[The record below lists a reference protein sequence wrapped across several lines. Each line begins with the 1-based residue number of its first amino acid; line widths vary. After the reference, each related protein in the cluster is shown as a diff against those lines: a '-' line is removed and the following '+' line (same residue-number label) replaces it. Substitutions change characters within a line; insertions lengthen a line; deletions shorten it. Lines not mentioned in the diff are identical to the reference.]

1 MHKSH
6 IALLAVLVACGLAA
20 GCSHV
25 GSDWKA
31 AQAADTTEAY
41 QDFLRQHPDSE
52 FGVQAQE
59 RVKQLAEERD
69 WQAAAKLDTLDAYQ
83 QFVAAHAD
91 GKWAQEAR
99 VRIENLQ
106 MGAGGQPAPPSS
118 GPVQAQAAMP
128 ATPAPAAAAA
138 TMAPGAT
145 QAPSPAVQHAAATPV
160 KPAKPAGHAPAASAP
175 KPASSAPT
183 SGGGHHHVQ
192 LGAFGSRGHAESAWK
207 KLAAKHA
214 KDLAGLEPHYASAHD
229 KSGKAITRLQVTVA
243 GTQGAH
249 ELCAALKRHGQSC
262 IVVD

>member
-6 IALLAVLVACGLAA
+6 IALLAVLATALLAA

-59 RVKQLAEERD
+59 RIKQLAEERD

-106 MGAGGQPAPPSS
+106 MGAAGQPEPPVS
-118 GPVQAQAAMP
+118 GPAQSPAGAA
-128 ATPAPAAAAA
+128 APAIAAGTPGTAPL
-138 TMAPGAT
+138 APGAT
-145 QAPSPAVQHAAATPV
+145 QAPKAAAKPAAAA
-160 KPAKPAGHAPAASAP
+160 PAKPATHAAPAMAPQPKASAH
-175 KPASSAPT
+175 AA
-183 SGGGHHHVQ
+183 GGRHHVQ
-192 LGAFGSRGHAESAWK
+192 LGAYGSRAHAESAWK
-207 KLAAKHA
+207 SLSAKYA
-214 KDLAGLEPHYASAHD
+214 KDLSGLEPHYASARD
-229 KSGKAITRLQVTVA
+229 KSGKPITRLQAAV
-243 GTQGAH
+243 GGSAH
-249 ELCAALKRHGQSC
+249 DLCAALKRHGQSC